1 MITPTITNLL
11 KLPLETGMSHLVKA
25 TFGSL
30 IVSGCGFRY
39 QGTPH
44 NTSQYRT
51 SLSLRTGADLYGG
64 IFTPVDMYRY
74 VFFFVLLVHS
84 FFPALRGTPFQPKP
98 KGIGRSLPLDPAQ
111 SILADFF
118 SHFHF
123 IPLITYYRMRYMNI
137 AYCDNLI
144 IYYEYVALLPLP
156 RWRNGHAIAC
166 RAIPIRFDSGPWLLF
181 SFIAIWYEN

>member
-1 MITPTITNLL
+1 MPPLPVSLLLNSVTQKQVGIDSTSGRTLQDLPRSRKKAFESILTMITPTITNLL

-74 VFFFVLLVHS
+74 VFFVLLVHS
-84 FFPALRGTPFQPKP
+84 FFPALRGTPLPDS
-98 KGIGRSLPLDPAQ
+98 GRMPRHH
-111 SILADFF
+111 ILAGIFLK
-118 SHFHF
+118 H
-123 IPLITYYRMRYMNI
+123 
-137 AYCDNLI
+137 
-144 IYYEYVALLPLP
+144 
-156 RWRNGHAIAC
+156 
-166 RAIPIRFDSGPWLLF
+166 
-181 SFIAIWYEN
+181 